1 MTNLRQHL
9 DWLLCPLA
17 IIALAH
23 APLVASDIVL
33 HNFAAPPR
41 GTNPFAG
48 VIRDAAGNLYGTTA
62 LGGIANRGVVF
73 KVDTEGQETI
83 LYSFT
88 GGADGAV
95 PEASVI
101 GDEAGNL
108 YGTTNSGGA
117 SNAGV
122 VFRLNAMGQETV
134 LYSFTG
140 GADGGYPYSG
150 VIRDAAGNLY
160 GTTTYGGG
168 ADLGVV
174 YKVDAT
180 GHETVLHSFTGVAD
194 GGHPNAGLILDAKG
208 NLYGTAV
215 NGGAGFGGVVFR
227 MDPMGNETVL
237 HSFSGED
244 GTEPYGG
251 LIGDGAGNLDGT
263 TFYGG
268 TSDNGVVYKLDAQGN
283 ETVLYNFTAGVDGGE
298 PQAGVIRDAEGNLY
312 GTTLLGGTGD
322 CPAGCGVVYK
332 LDATGQESVL
342 HSFTG
347 GADGANGS
355 ADPGLIRDAEGNLY
369 GATSNG
375 GGPASAGVVFELDPA
390 GQESVLYTF
399 PGGSDGANPHAG
411 LTSDGKGNLY
421 GTTYSGGPAS
431 AGVVYQVDA
440 TGHETVLYRFKGGAD
455 GKNPNAGVIRDSAGN
470 LYGTTVYG
478 GIGYG
483 VLYQV
488 NAAGNQTVLHA
499 FTGGTD
505 GAYPYAGVIRDSEGN
520 LYGTAS
526 AGGPTNSGVVYKVD
540 AAGDET
546 VLYSFSGGPDG
557 SGPQAGVIRDMAG
570 NLYGTTVYGGSSNGG
585 VVYELHAN
593 SLETVLH
600 SFTAGPDGANPYAG
614 LIGDASG
621 NLYGTTY
628 FGGPSNA
635 GVVYKVDVAN
645 KHETVLFSFAGANGA
660 NPEGGVTG
668 DSAGNLYGTTVNGG
682 AASAGVVY
690 KLDTAGQETLLYSFK
705 GGTDGASPLAGLILD
720 SAGNLYGTA
729 SMGGNSQTGVV
740 FALDPAAAAGG
751 NTAQA
756 TP

>member
-1 MTNLRQHL
+1 LRQHL

-168 ADLGVV
+168 EDLGVV

-180 GHETVLHSFTGVAD
+180 GHETVLHSFTGAAD

-283 ETVLYNFTAGVDGGE
+283 ETVLYNFTGGADGGE

-421 GTTYSGGPAS
+421 GTTYSGGPAR

-440 TGHETVLYRFKGGAD
+440 TGHETVLHRFKGGAD

-488 NAAGNQTVLHA
+488 NAAGNETVLHA

-751 NTAQA
+751 NQA

>member
-1 MTNLRQHL
+1 
-9 DWLLCPLA
+9 
-17 IIALAH
+17 
-23 APLVASDIVL
+23 
-33 HNFAAPPR
+33 
-41 GTNPFAG
+41 
-48 VIRDAAGNLYGTTA
+48 
-62 LGGIANRGVVF
+62 
-73 KVDTEGQETI
+73 
-83 LYSFT
+83 
-88 GGADGAV
+88 
-95 PEASVI
+95 
-101 GDEAGNL
+101 
-108 YGTTNSGGA
+108 
-117 SNAGV
+117 
-122 VFRLNAMGQETV
+122 
-134 LYSFTG
+134 
-140 GADGGYPYSG
+140 
-150 VIRDAAGNLY
+150 
-160 GTTTYGGG
+160 
-168 ADLGVV
+168 
-174 YKVDAT
+174 
-180 GHETVLHSFTGVAD
+180 
-194 GGHPNAGLILDAKG
+194 
-208 NLYGTAV
+208 
-215 NGGAGFGGVVFR
+215 
-227 MDPMGNETVL
+227 
-237 HSFSGED
+237 
-244 GTEPYGG
+244 
-251 LIGDGAGNLDGT
+251 
-263 TFYGG
+263 
-268 TSDNGVVYKLDAQGN
+268 
-283 ETVLYNFTAGVDGGE
+283 
-298 PQAGVIRDAEGNLY
+298 
-312 GTTLLGGTGD
+312 
-322 CPAGCGVVYK
+322 
-332 LDATGQESVL
+332 
-342 HSFTG
+342 
-347 GADGANGS
+347 
-355 ADPGLIRDAEGNLY
+355 
-369 GATSNG
+369 
-375 GGPASAGVVFELDPA
+375 
-390 GQESVLYTF
+390 
-399 PGGSDGANPHAG
+399 
-411 LTSDGKGNLY
+411 
-421 GTTYSGGPAS
+421 
-431 AGVVYQVDA
+431 
-440 TGHETVLYRFKGGAD
+440 VLYRFKGGAD

-488 NAAGNQTVLHA
+488 NAAGNETVLHA

-570 NLYGTTVYGGSSNGG
+570 NLYGTTVYGGSSNRG

-705 GGTDGASPLAGLILD
+705 GGTDGANPLAGLILD